1 MSNKQPQIPPGPYV
15 IGIDQAFRNFGITVI
30 RLSNYQPVYGT
41 VYRSE
46 DIGRKRLQNIC
57 GFVTKIIKFFQP
69 VAIGREGIVLA
80 TQHAINPRN
89 AASSLQMAGMAY
101 LIDWWIQEAGY
112 TEDAKNCFILT
123 PGTWRK
129 MCLGIGHLSKNTSY
143 LSQIAK
149 ITGMTFDDDNLA
161 DSYFI
166 AKAAAIIYKVIH
178 DEIMPWDVFTTPKM
192 LAALID
198 KDYCKRSHT
207 GADTVAK
214 KIINE
219 KNLELF
225 KSFSMFHRPSWGR
238 RFPIDI
244 NDKFS
249 KSRIVVDGATIKKI
263 QIELSKRKRAK
274 TTLNQLNELE
284 GSLANNNATNI

>member
-15 IGIDQAFRNFGITVI
+15 IGIDQAFRLFGITVI
-30 RLSNYQPVYGT
+30 RLSNYQPVYGR
-41 VYRSE
+41 VYRS
-46 DIGRKRLQNIC
+46 DDVGRKRLQSIC
-57 GFVTKIIKFFQP
+57 EFVTKLIKFFKP

-80 TQHAINPRN
+80 MTAINPRD

-101 LIDWWIQEAGY
+101 LIDWWIQEVGY
-112 TEDAKNCFILT
+112 TEDAKNYFVLT

-129 MCLGIGHLSKNTSY
+129 ICLGVGRLPKNTSY

-166 AKAAAIIYKVIH
+166 AKAAATIYKIIH
-178 DEIMPWDVFTTPKM
+178 DEIMPWDVFTTPEM
-192 LAALID
+192 LAALMD

-207 GADTVAK
+207 GAETVAR
-214 KIINE
+214 KIIKEN
-219 KNLELF
+219 NLELF

-249 KSRIVVDGATIKKI
+249 KSRIVTDGATIRKI
-263 QIELSKRKRAK
+263 QIELSKRKRAR
-274 TTLNQLNELE
+274 TTINQLNELND
-284 GSLANNNATNI
+284 SLANSDATNA